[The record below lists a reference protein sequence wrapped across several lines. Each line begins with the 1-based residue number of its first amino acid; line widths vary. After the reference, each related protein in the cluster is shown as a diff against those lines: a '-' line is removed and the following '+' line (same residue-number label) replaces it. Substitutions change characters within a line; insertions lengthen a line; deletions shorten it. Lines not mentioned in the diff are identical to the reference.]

1 MALVICPDCGHEISE
16 NADICPNC
24 GFPLQKFLEENR
36 ITNIHGVL
44 ICPKCA
50 DLYNG
55 RYTTWGLPQRI
66 KCEYCNSTLIQTKED
81 RDYLFTTYG
90 SKAKE
95 QEYNDKCIELAKQ
108 YGNNQF
114 DEQMYEYR
122 INKLHEEVQESIKN
136 MNKQNKPQNTNTPH
150 CPTCNSTNIHKISV
164 TSKALNAG
172 LFGLLSNKRK
182 KQFHCNNCGYE
193 W

>member
-1 MALVICPDCGHEISE
+1 MALVVCPDCGREISE

-24 GFPLQKFLEENR
+24 GFPLQKFLKEN
-36 ITNIHGVL
+36 NISNIQGVL

-50 DLYNG
+50 HMYNG
-55 RYTTWGLPQRI
+55 WYCKYDLPQNL
-66 KCEYCNSTLIQTKED
+66 KCEYCNSILVQTNENSEEMFKLSCPKE
-81 RDYLFTTYG
+81 
-90 SKAKE
+90 KE
-95 QEYNDKCIELAKQ
+95 QEFNKKCIELAER
-108 YGNNQF
+108 YGHGQFSKEDFENQK
-114 DEQMYEYR
+114 YKLNLKVTNW
-122 INKLHEEVQESIKN
+122 INEHENQS
-136 MNKQNKPQNTNTPH
+136 QQPNTPH

-172 LFGLLSNKRK
+172 LFGLLGNKRK